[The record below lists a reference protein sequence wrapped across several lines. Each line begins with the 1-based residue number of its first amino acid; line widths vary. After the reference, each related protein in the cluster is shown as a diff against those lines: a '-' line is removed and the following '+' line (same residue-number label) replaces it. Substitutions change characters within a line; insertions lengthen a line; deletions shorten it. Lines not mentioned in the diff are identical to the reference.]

1 MMAYMTEGRILLEAG
16 HQRLVKARHGYV
28 LYNRNDTVIGRSI
41 EVYGEYFESEVRVFR
56 NFATTGDVVL
66 DIGANIGTHTL
77 ALARLV
83 GAQGLVFAFEP
94 QRIVFQTLCA
104 NMAINSLDNVH
115 CINAVVGAR
124 ADKLNLADPDP
135 RVPNNFGGV
144 PVAMLSGAP
153 QAAPVDCVVLDDY
166 LNLDRLK
173 LIKIDV
179 EGMEADVL
187 RGARQTLARFRP
199 IIYVENDSADR
210 SPELLSLLREYGYDC
225 YWHLPPFASSSN
237 FLESTEQLFPV
248 AFVDRGGT
256 HFDGIGF
263 AVNLLCVHSSVD
275 TPVKGLKPAKNPEEH
290 PFRRE
295 HVHLFAGSGGSAVPI
310 IKE

>member
-1 MMAYMTEGRILLEAG
+1 MITSMTEGRILLEAG

-41 EVYGEYFESEVRVFR
+41 EVYGEYFESEVQVFSH
-56 NFATTGDVVL
+56 FVATGDVVL

-115 CINAVVGAR
+115 CVNAVVGAR
-124 ADKLNLADPDP
+124 PHKLTLADPDP
-135 RVPNNFGGV
+135 HVPNNFGGV
-144 PVAMLSGAP
+144 AVAMLAGAP
-153 QAAPVDCVVLDDY
+153 QAAPVDCVVLDEY
-166 LNLDRLK
+166 LNLGRLK

-179 EGMEADVL
+179 EGMEAEVL
-187 RGARQTLARFRP
+187 RGARQMLARFKP
-199 IIYVENDSADR
+199 VLYVENDSVDK
-210 SPELLSLLREYGYDC
+210 SPELLSLLQEYGYNC
-225 YWHLPPFASSSN
+225 YWHLPLYANSGN
-237 FLESTEQLFPV
+237 FLKSTEQMFPV
-248 AFVDRGGT
+248 AFVDRGET
-256 HFDGIGF
+256 HLDGIGF
-263 AVNLLCVHSSVD
+263 AVNLLCVHSSFNTQVN
-275 TPVKGLKPAKNPEEH
+275 GLKPATSPQEH

-295 HVHLFAGSGGSAVPI
+295 HVHLFAGSGSTGVPV